1 MDKIIEMK
9 TNDKIVKSL
18 QLIDNQIIKITFE
31 DNIEIDVDTI
41 KNAFE
46 EYDILQMVKDLKN
59 SLLLATKP

>member
-9 TNDKIVKSL
+9 TNDKIVKYL